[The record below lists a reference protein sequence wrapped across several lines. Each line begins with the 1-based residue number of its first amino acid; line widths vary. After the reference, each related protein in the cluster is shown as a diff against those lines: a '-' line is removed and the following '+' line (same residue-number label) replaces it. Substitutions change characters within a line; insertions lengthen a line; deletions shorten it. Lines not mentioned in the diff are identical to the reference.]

1 LYPTV
6 KIKNKFW
13 RHFAIR
19 SVQALNYALFLPICR
34 LIGFLYNPKKECHCQ
49 LGTSF
54 YESKF
59 YKEHIFP
66 LSTMEFEGKEYPV
79 PGNTDAYLTS
89 LFGDWRKLPSDE
101 EIRKSLHSPVYIKE
115 IFGE

>member
-1 LYPTV
+1 
-6 KIKNKFW
+6 
-13 RHFAIR
+13 
-19 SVQALNYALFLPICR
+19 
-34 LIGFLYNPKKECHCQ
+34 
-49 LGTSF
+49 
-54 YESKF
+54 
-59 YKEHIFP
+59 
-66 LSTMEFEGKEYPV
+66 MEFEGKEYPV